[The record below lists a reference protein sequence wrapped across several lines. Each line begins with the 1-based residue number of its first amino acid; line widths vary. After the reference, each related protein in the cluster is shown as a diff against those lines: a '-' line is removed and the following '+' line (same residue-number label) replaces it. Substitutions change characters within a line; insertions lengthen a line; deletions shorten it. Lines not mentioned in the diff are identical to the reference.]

1 MGKRTPE
8 EQKKNSAYQSRF
20 RKRRQLNLTALKFLE
35 NFNSHWPQG
44 LDEEKLRG
52 INLRVRSILRLPY
65 CWTDNDL
72 ARAYKALDTLANDVY
87 FNDYESFTPEY
98 EELYRR
104 VMLEYRRCG
113 GTPVERAR
121 VTLEVMRLV
130 GTELIH
136 AYSKE
141 KPPVKNCA
149 LPLAMAAGMSPCPEW
164 MKEELAKFIVKN
176 FSEEERKTFCDRIS
190 QFEEVD

>member
-1 MGKRTPE
+1 MKKRTPE
-8 EQKKNSAYQSRF
+8 QQKLNSAYQSRF
-20 RKRRQLNLTALKFLE
+20 RKRRQLNLTALKFLQ
-35 NFNSHWPQG
+35 NLNSHWPQG
-44 LDEEKLRG
+44 LDEDKLRS
-52 INLRVRSILRLPY
+52 INIRVRHILHLPY
-65 CWTDNDL
+65 RWDEDDL
-72 ARAYKALDTLANDVY
+72 ARAYKALDVLANDVY

-104 VMLEYRRCG
+104 VMLEYHRCG
-113 GTPVERAR
+113 GTLVERAK

-141 KPPVKNCA
+141 KPPVKSGA
-149 LPLAMAAGMSPCPEW
+149 LPLVMASGMSPCPEW
-164 MKEELAKFIVKN
+164 MKEELAKYVVKN
-176 FSEEERKTFCDRIS
+176 FSEEERKTLCDRIN

>member
-1 MGKRTPE
+1 MKKRTPE
-8 EQKKNSAYQSRF
+8 QQKLNSAYQSRF
-20 RKRRQLNLTALKFLE
+20 RKRRQLNLTAFKFLQ
-35 NFNSHWPQG
+35 NLNSHWPQG
-44 LDEEKLRG
+44 LDEDKLRS
-52 INLRVRSILRLPY
+52 ISMRVRSIARLPY
-65 CWTDNDL
+65 RWDEDDL

-130 GTELIH
+130 GTELIN
-136 AYSKE
+136 AYSDE
-141 KPPVKNCA
+141 KPPVKSA
-149 LPLAMAAGMSPCPEW
+149 VLPLAIAAGMSPCPEW
-164 MKEELAKFIVKN
+164 MKEELAKFVVKN
-176 FSEEERKTFCDRIS
+176 FSKEERKEFCDRINQS
-190 QFEEVD
+190 EEVD